1 MQEVLYLVKYL
12 TSERSNPIL
21 ALIMR
26 RRFSH
31 ARWRSSPS
39 GGHISPLQEHEDPA
53 ADPLL
58 ADLRYIRET
67 LARAERFTSASGWG
81 QVGMGVIA
89 LAAAWI
95 AGGGAAKLFGPSAP
109 SAGFDGRAAYVWLAA
124 CGAAVALALLA
135 MRWKAHR
142 VGLPLVSGPA
152 RRFAQGFAPALA
164 AGAAI
169 SVGLVRAG
177 RTDLLPTVWLLT
189 YGAGVVAG
197 GLASVPLVPA
207 MGACFMVL
215 GWIAV
220 LAPAAW
226 GNALLALGFGVVNI
240 GFGVAIA
247 RRHGG

>member
-1 MQEVLYLVKYL
+1 MARRLRHQ
-12 TSERSNPIL
+12 RNNP
-21 ALIMR
+21 AEG
-26 RRFSH
+26 
-31 ARWRSSPS
+31 RWSVF
-39 GGHISPLQEHEDPA
+39 G
-53 ADPLL
+53 ADPGPDDPVL

-67 LARAERFTSASGWG
+67 MSRAERFTSASGWG

-95 AGGGAAKLFGPSAP
+95 AGGGVTWLLGPPASVAAFNTG
-109 SAGFDGRAAYVWLAA
+109 AAMVWLAA
-124 CGAAVALALLA
+124 CGAAVALALFA

-152 RRFAQGFAPALA
+152 RRFAQGFVPALA

-169 SVGLVRAG
+169 SVGLARGGRA
-177 RTDLLPTVWLLT
+177 DLLPAVWLLT

-220 LAPAAW
+220 LSPAAW
-226 GNALLALGFGVVNI
+226 GNTLLALGFGVVNI